1 MALYLRL
8 GAAALAAI
16 AIGACAQAPPAVL
29 DAATATAAPAPAP
42 PSANP
47 ALEGPAVT
55 GAAPTV
61 DAPPPPAAAP
71 GTLLFS
77 GLPPGAFPVHVHAV
91 CNATQA
97 YHLSVLAPLLVD
109 SHGSGGISVPAADL
123 AHGWCAIVDADA
135 SLRRVLAERPL

>member
-1 MALYLRL
+1 VALSLRL
-8 GAAALAAI
+8 VAAALAAI
-16 AIGACAQAPPAVL
+16 AIAACAQAAPAVS
-29 DAATATAAPAPAP
+29 DAAKATTAPAAAQ

-47 ALEGPAVT
+47 ALEGSAVI

-109 SHGSGGISVPAADL
+109 SHGSGGISVPAANL
-123 AHGWCAIVDADA
+123 AHGWCAIVYSDAG
-135 SLRRVLAERPL
+135 LRRVLAERPL